1 MIERHPLLLAH
12 RGARREAPENSLAAF
27 ELALAHG
34 CDGFEFDVR
43 ATADGR
49 SILCHNATLFRRSIR
64 RSTYARLVTVASKKR
79 QPLRPEREIIA
90 CIEDVIERYAARAFL
105 DIEVKVP
112 GMEKA
117 VVAALRRA
125 PRSRLV
131 VSSFLP
137 EVVLELRRLEPQLPL
152 GWICDRRRALPKW
165 RELPCEVV
173 IPHYRICDE
182 RLVAAIHQAERR
194 VFVWTVNRQAAI
206 MRFAKMGV
214 DAIISDDT
222 RLLGRAFHRI

>member
-1 MIERHPLLLAH
+1 
-12 RGARREAPENSLAAF
+12 
-27 ELALAHG
+27 
-34 CDGFEFDVR
+34 
-43 ATADGR
+43 
-49 SILCHNATLFRRSIR
+49 
-64 RSTYARLVTVASKKR
+64 
-79 QPLRPEREIIA
+79 
-90 CIEDVIERYAARAFL
+90 
-105 DIEVKVP
+105 
-112 GMEKA
+112 MEKA

-125 PRSRLV
+125 PRSSRLV

-182 RLVAAIHQAERR
+182 QLVAAIHQAERR

-222 RLLGRAFHRI
+222 RLLGRTFHRI

>member
-1 MIERHPLLLAH
+1 MIDRRPLLLGH
-12 RGARREAPENSLAAF
+12 RGARREAPENSLAAL

-49 SILCHNATLFRRSIR
+49 SILCHDAMLFRRSIR
-64 RSTYARLVTVASKKR
+64 RSAYSKLVTAGAKRR
-79 QPLRPEREIIA
+79 QPSRADREILP
-90 CIEDVIERYAARAFL
+90 CLEDVVERFADRAFL
-105 DIEVKVP
+105 DIEIKVP

-117 VVAALRRA
+117 VVDALRGA
-125 PRSRLV
+125 PRGRLV
-131 VSSFLP
+131 VSSFLSD
-137 EVVLELRRLEPQLPL
+137 VVLELRRLDRQLPL
-152 GWICDRRRALPKW
+152 GWVCDRRYRLPKW

-182 RLVAAIHQAERR
+182 RLVATIHQAGKRA
-194 VFVWTVNRQAAI
+194 FVWTVNRQAAM
-206 MRFAKMGV
+206 MRFASMGV

-222 RLLGRAFHRI
+222 RLLSRAFHRI